1 MHIYS
6 SKNKETWR
14 IPYDNKK
21 NEILHMKKIIYIL
34 FFALS
39 FSIAKAQ
46 QDPQYS
52 QYMFN
57 HVVINPGYTG
67 SKDALSTTLQM
78 RKQWVGIDGSPQTND
93 FSIHGPLKSK
103 NIGLGGH
110 IVLEQIGPKRWISG
124 YGDFAYHIKIGKGKL
139 GLGVSAGMISYQYD
153 FSKITYNTS
162 ELASTTIG
170 ELNRNK
176 TSFDANFGAYYRTN
190 AMFIG
195 YGITHITEPKL
206 YQITTGGTINPTT
219 FNFNAKRHHF
229 ITIGRGFRLSD
240 NVIFSPSI
248 LIKSLEMA
256 GGQNIDV
263 NFNFL
268 LAKKLWLGTSVRSSK
283 NVIVLAQYLI
293 NPKFK
298 IGYSFDYVY
307 GGISKGRNNSHEIM
321 LGYNFSSAKSHII
334 SPRYL

>member
-1 MHIYS
+1 
-6 SKNKETWR
+6 
-14 IPYDNKK
+14 
-21 NEILHMKKIIYIL
+21 MKKIIYIL

-67 SKDALSTTLQM
+67 SKDALSTTLQL

-93 FSIHGPLKSK
+93 FSIHGPLKNK
-103 NIGLGGH
+103 NIGVGGH
-110 IVLEQIGPKRWISG
+110 MVLESIGPKRWG
-124 YGDFAYHIKIGKGKL
+124 AAYMDFAYHIKIGQGKL
-139 GLGVSAGMISYQYD
+139 GLGLSAGMISYKYD
-153 FSKITYNTS
+153 FSKITYDQS
-162 ELASTTIG
+162 ELSSTTIG

-176 TSFDANFGAYYRTN
+176 TTFDGNFGLYYHTPN
-190 AMFIG
+190 MFIG
-195 YGITHITEPKL
+195 YGITHLTEPRV
-206 YQITTGGTINPTT
+206 YQITTGGSNNATAL
-219 FNFNAKRHHF
+219 NFNAKRHHF

-240 NVIFSPSI
+240 NVVFSPSI
-248 LIKSLEMA
+248 LIKSLEMK
-256 GGQNIDV
+256 GGQNVDV
-263 NFNFL
+263 NLNFL
-268 LAKKLWLGTSVRSSK
+268 LAKKMWVGTSIRSSK
-283 NVIVLAQYLI
+283 NFIVLAQYLI

-298 IGYSFDYVY
+298 FGYSFDYVF

-321 LGYNFSSAKSHII
+321 LGYNFSSSKSHII